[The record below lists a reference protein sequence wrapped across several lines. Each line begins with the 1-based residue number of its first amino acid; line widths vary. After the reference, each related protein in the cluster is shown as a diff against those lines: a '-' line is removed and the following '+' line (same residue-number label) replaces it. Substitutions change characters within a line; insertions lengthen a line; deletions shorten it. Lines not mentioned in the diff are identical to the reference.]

1 MSDKFRVEAFDILQH
16 LFEVTKVN
24 DHTLH
29 FKAQFDSQ
37 IDLDCLKKAVH
48 LTSEAFP
55 LVCCRFTEIGGHA
68 RWVKEQCDINS
79 ILSFIET
86 AIPEENAEQFM
97 LQKIDAFHAPQLKI
111 GLFRNKERDTL
122 CVLINHM
129 LCDAAGF
136 KDFLSL
142 LSSTYTRLFLEPNYI
157 PLSVIGG
164 REVNALMK
172 SYSKTDKRRMIL
184 YKNNKKL
191 HGCDANFA
199 CEGNLDN
206 PFIAVKTI
214 SKERFQKI
222 KTYAKAQHATINDVV
237 LTAFIRTFYTCQGS
251 VISVPC
257 TMDLR
262 KFMPNHKANGICN
275 LVTNVICDIGIE
287 MGNTFGET
295 LFKVKKAMDKAKT
308 DVAFLSPIAKL
319 NLAYRHLP
327 YRATKYIVKKVF
339 SNPTVAFTNIGILD
353 PTHLT
358 FGNTTM
364 VSAFMTGSIKYAPYF
379 QLALSTFREE
389 MTFSVNLR
397 GTSNDYEKIDRF
409 LTVLDHELISA
420 EQGEL

>member
-1 MSDKFRVEAFDILQH
+1 MSSTWGNHIKISIFGESHASAIGVVMDGVPAGTRIDEDKLYAFMKRRQ
-16 LFEVTKVN
+16 
-24 DHTLH
+24 
-29 FKAQFDSQ
+29 
-37 IDLDCLKKAVH
+37 AVDPAIS
-48 LTSEAFP
+48 TP
-55 LVCCRFTEIGGHA
+55 R
-68 RWVKEQCDINS
+68 KEED
-79 ILSFIET
+79 
-86 AIPEENAEQFM
+86 IPEFLCGVKDFVAEGTPICM

-364 VSAFMTGSIKYAPYF
+364 VSAFM
-379 QLALSTFREE
+379 LL
-389 MTFSVNLR
+389 
-397 GTSNDYEKIDRF
+397 F
-409 LTVLDHELISA
+409 LLKGFHFIS
-420 EQGEL
+420 LTK